1 LNLSLFKETVP
12 KTNIYQCSIHG
23 AIEFPGNKSR
33 LNELVKSL
41 IDTPEMQRLRHIRQ
55 NGLAAMV
62 FSSMEHT
69 RLAHSLG
76 VAYVARRMVD
86 RIGLNSEIERTELL
100 PIKLH
105 TVAAALLHDLG
116 HGPFSHTFEEVLKDP
131 TKPFSHEKMTL
142 RILEEDSK
150 VSQVLRNFETDL
162 PVQIAKYI
170 AKGRRS
176 ETGEHWKYRLVS
188 SQMDADRLDYV
199 LRDAKMAGLNG
210 TTYDLERILQHVHVH
225 PTKPE
230 SIAVS
235 RHATEAV
242 ESFLLALDQLYRI
255 VYYHQAVRAATVLL
269 KSALRRA
276 VQLHSEA
283 PQVANIF
290 PARLNGNPHPL
301 SLLIEKGESIELFDY
316 LRLTDSSIWALLDLW
331 RDHRDPILK
340 DLCDRLW
347 TRNLSK
353 AIPIKDSEHG
363 SKIFEQAI
371 ELSQQNISIVNSR
384 KDAEFYV
391 TMDVSRRKTY
401 KPEDAIWL
409 SDDNA
414 KEAKTLQEDDSSR
427 IIQVVREQHK
437 IEFLMV
443 PAEIEKSLFIK

>member
-1 LNLSLFKETVP
+1 MA
-12 KTNIYQCSIHG
+12 KTNTYQCSIHG
-23 AIEFPGNKSR
+23 AIEFPGNLSG
-33 LNELVKSL
+33 LNKLVKSL

-69 RLAHSLG
+69 RLAHSFG

-86 RIGLNSEIERTELL
+86 RIGLNSEIERTELS

-116 HGPFSHTFEEVLKDP
+116 HGPFSHTFEEVLKDAE
-131 TKPFSHEKMTL
+131 KPFSHETMTL
-142 RILEEDSK
+142 RILEEDTKISK
-150 VSQVLRNFETDL
+150 VLRNCESNL
-162 PVQIAKYI
+162 PENIAGYI
-170 AKGRRS
+170 AKERRKD
-176 ETGEHWKYRLVS
+176 EHWKYRLVS

-210 TTYDLERILQHVHVH
+210 TTYDLERILQHLHVH
-225 PTKPE
+225 PTKSE

-255 VYYHQAVRAATVLL
+255 VYYHQALRAATVLL

-276 VQLHSEA
+276 VQLHLEA
-283 PQVANIF
+283 PQTSKIF
-290 PARLNGNPHPL
+290 PTRLNGNPHPL
-301 SLLIEKGESIELFDY
+301 SLLIEKGDGIELFDY

-331 RDHRDPILK
+331 RDHPDPILR
-340 DLCDRLW
+340 DLCERLW

-353 AIPIKDSEHG
+353 AIPIKDSAHG
-363 SKIFEQAI
+363 RKLYDRAI
-371 ELSQQNISIVNSR
+371 ELSKKNISIVNSQ
-384 KDAEFYV
+384 KEAEFYV
-391 TMDVSRRKTY
+391 AMDVSRRKTY
-401 KPEDAIWL
+401 KQEDAIWL
-409 SDDNA
+409 FSQT
-414 KEAKTLQEDDSSR
+414 KEAKTLQEDESSR
-427 IIQVVREQHK
+427 IIQVVREQHV

-443 PAEIEKSLFIK
+443 PAEIEMFLTL

>member
-1 LNLSLFKETVP
+1 MS
-12 KTNIYQCSIHG
+12 KTNTYQCSVHG
-23 AIEFPGNKSR
+23 AIEFPGNKSG
-33 LNELVKSL
+33 LNQLVKSL

-86 RIGLNSEIERTELL
+86 RIGLNSEIDWAELS
-100 PIKLH
+100 PIKLQ

-116 HGPFSHTFEEVLKDP
+116 HGPFSHTFEEVLRDAG
-131 TKPFSHEKMTL
+131 KPFSHETMTL
-142 RILEEDSK
+142 RILQEDSN
-150 VSQVLRNFETDL
+150 VSQVLRKFETDL
-162 PVQIAKYI
+162 PTQIAKYI
-170 AKGRRS
+170 SKEQRS
-176 ETGEHWKYRLVS
+176 DTGEHWKYRLVS

-210 TTYDLERILQHVHVH
+210 TTYDLERILQHLHVH

-269 KSALRRA
+269 KSAFRRA
-276 VQLHSEA
+276 VQLYLKA
-283 PQVANIF
+283 PQSADIF
-290 PARLNGNPHPL
+290 PKRLNGNPHPF
-301 SLLIEKGESIELFDY
+301 SLLIEKGDSIELFDY

-331 RDHRDPILK
+331 RDHSDPILR
-340 DLCDRLW
+340 DLCERLW

-353 AIPIKDSEHG
+353 AIPVRDIAHG
-363 SKIFEQAI
+363 ISIFEQAI
-371 ELSQQNISIVNSR
+371 ELSQENISMVNNR
-384 KDAEFYV
+384 EEAEFYV

-401 KPEDAIWL
+401 KQEDAIWL
-409 SDDNA
+409 FDNT
-414 KEAKTLQEDDSSR
+414 KDAKTLQEDDSSR

-443 PAEIEKSLFIK
+443 PAEIAQKLTL